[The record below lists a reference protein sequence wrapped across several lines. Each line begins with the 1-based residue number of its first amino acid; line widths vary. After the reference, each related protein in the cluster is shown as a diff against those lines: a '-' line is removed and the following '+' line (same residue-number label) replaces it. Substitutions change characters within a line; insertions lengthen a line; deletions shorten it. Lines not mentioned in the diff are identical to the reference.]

1 MQTMDKLNVQGL
13 MKRGRVVQSLFRKE
27 VLDAKAAS
35 VYGVVRLA
43 TPISHQLWSL
53 VALGIAASI
62 VVWLVV
68 GKYTR
73 REHVAGSLVPQAGLI
88 NVSAQAIGTIS
99 RIQASE
105 GDVVR
110 AGDPLLHLSGE
121 RSSASMGETASSVS
135 IQLRLQ
141 LERLQADLINTQ
153 QLAERQASDLRMQRQ
168 MAQRQ
173 IQQLDQQIVVEQH
186 EVDDLSS
193 MLKRF
198 ESIAGKGFVSGL
210 QVQQQR
216 SQKVEAEQQV
226 KTLGRQRVEAVQ
238 QLRSVEDQL
247 TQLPLTTATKLD
259 ELHRQV
265 AQSKQ
270 ALAQNEAERETVVRA
285 PEDGVI
291 STVLVKTGQTA
302 TTGQALLTMTP
313 KGSLLQAQLL
323 VPSSAIGFVREGTDV
338 VLHYQAFP
346 YQKFGIQR
354 GRVARISR
362 NALTPAEI
370 TTLLGQQ
377 APAEALYRVDVR
389 LFRQEIEAYGRM
401 EPLKPGMAV
410 DADLLLD
417 QRRMIEWILEPL
429 YGMARRYGS
438 GH

>member
-1 MQTMDKLNVQGL
+1 M
-13 MKRGRVVQSLFRKE
+13 
-27 VLDAKAAS
+27 
-35 VYGVVRLA
+35 
-43 TPISHQLWSL
+43 
-53 VALGIAASI
+53 AASI
-62 VVWLVV
+62 AVWLFA
-68 GKYTR
+68 GKYTQ

-88 NVSAQAIGTIS
+88 NVSAQVLGTIT
-99 RIQASE
+99 RIQVSE
-105 GDVVR
+105 GDVVH

-121 RSSASMGETASSVS
+121 RSSALMGDTASNISA
-135 IQLRLQ
+135 QLRLQ
-141 LERLQADLINTQ
+141 MERLQADLINTQ

-168 MAQRQ
+168 MAQHQ

-186 EVDDLSS
+186 EVDDLSL
-193 MLKRF
+193 MLQRF
-198 ESIAGKGFVSGL
+198 ESIATKGFVSGL

>member
-1 MQTMDKLNVQGL
+1 ML
-13 MKRGRVVQSLFRKE
+13 SLFRKQ
-27 VLDAKAAS
+27 VLDARS
-35 VYGVVRLA
+35 TSMLGTIRLV
-43 TPISHQLWSL
+43 TPISHRLWS
-53 VALGIAASI
+53 VIAVGIAASI
-62 VVWLVV
+62 AIWLFV
-68 GKYTR
+68 GQYTR

-88 NVSAQAIGTIS
+88 NVSAQAIGTIT

-121 RSSASMGETASSVS
+121 RSSATMGETASSVS
-135 IQLRLQ
+135 AQLRLQ

-168 MAQRQ
+168 MAQHQ

-186 EVDDLSS
+186 EVDDLSV

-198 ESIAGKGFVSGL
+198 EGMAGEGFVSGL

-216 SQKVEAEQQV
+216 SQTVEAEQQV
-226 KTLGRQRVEAVQ
+226 KALGRQRVEAEQ

-265 AQSKQ
+265 AQSRQ
-270 ALAQNEAERETVVRA
+270 ALAQNEVERETVVRA
-285 PEDGVI
+285 PEDGGI
-291 STVLVKTGQTA
+291 STVLVKTGQA
-302 TTGQALLTMTP
+302 VTTGQPLLTMTP

-323 VPSSAIGFVREGTDV
+323 VPSSAVGFVHEGTDV

-346 YQKFGIQR
+346 YQKFGIQH
-354 GRVARISR
+354 GRVVRISR
-362 NALTPAEI
+362 NALTPVEV

-389 LFRQEIEAYGRM
+389 LFRQDIEAYGRM
-401 EPLKPGMAV
+401 ESLKPGMAV
-410 DADLLLD
+410 EADLLLD
-417 QRRMIEWILEPL
+417 RRRMIEWILEPL

>member
-1 MQTMDKLNVQGL
+1 MGVL
-13 MKRGRVVQSLFRKE
+13 MLSLFRKE
-27 VLDAKAAS
+27 VLDARS
-35 VYGVVRLA
+35 TSMLGTIRLA

-53 VALGIAASI
+53 VAVGMAASI
-62 VVWLVV
+62 AVWLFA
-68 GKYTR
+68 GKYTQ

-88 NVSAQAIGTIS
+88 NVSAQVLGTIT
-99 RIQASE
+99 RIQVSE
-105 GDVVR
+105 GDVVH

-121 RSSASMGETASSVS
+121 RSSALMGDTASNISA
-135 IQLRLQ
+135 QLRLQ
-141 LERLQADLINTQ
+141 MERLQADLINTQ

-168 MAQRQ
+168 MAQHQ

-186 EVDDLSS
+186 EVDDLSL
-193 MLKRF
+193 MLQRF
-198 ESIAGKGFVSGL
+198 ESIATKGFVSGL

>member
-1 MQTMDKLNVQGL
+1 MGVL
-13 MKRGRVVQSLFRKE
+13 MLSLFRKE
-27 VLDAKAAS
+27 VFDARS
-35 VYGVVRLA
+35 TSMFGTIRLA

-53 VALGIAASI
+53 VAVGMAASI
-62 VVWLVV
+62 AVWLFA
-68 GKYTR
+68 GQYTR

-88 NVSAQAIGTIS
+88 NVSALVIGTIT

-105 GDVVR
+105 GDVVH

-121 RSSASMGETASSVS
+121 RSSATMGETASNISA
-135 IQLRLQ
+135 QLRLQ
-141 LERLQADLINTQ
+141 MQRLQADLINTQ

-168 MAQRQ
+168 MAQHQ

-186 EVDDLSS
+186 EADDLSS

-198 ESIAGKGFVSGL
+198 ESMAGQGFVSGL

-226 KTLGRQRVEAVQ
+226 KTLGRQRVEAEQ
-238 QLRSVEDQL
+238 QLRGVEDQL
-247 TQLPLTTATKLD
+247 IQLPLTTATKLD
-259 ELHRQV
+259 ELHRQI
-265 AQSKQ
+265 AQSRQ
-270 ALAQNEAERETVVRA
+270 ALAQNEVERETVVRA

-291 STVLVKTGQTA
+291 STVLVKTGQTV

-323 VPSSAIGFVREGTDV
+323 VPSSAIGFVREGTPV

-346 YQKFGIQR
+346 YQKFGIQQ
-354 GRVARISR
+354 GRVLRISR

-377 APAEALYRVDVR
+377 APTEALYRVDVR

-401 EPLKPGMAV
+401 ESLKPGMAV

-417 QRRMIEWILEPL
+417 RRRMIEWILEPL
-429 YGMARRYGS
+429 YGMAHRYGS
-438 GH
+438 AR

>member
-1 MQTMDKLNVQGL
+1 MGVL
-13 MKRGRVVQSLFRKE
+13 MLSLFRKE
-27 VLDAKAAS
+27 VLDARS
-35 VYGVVRLA
+35 TSMLGTIRLV

-53 VALGIAASI
+53 VAAGMAVSIA
-62 VVWLVV
+62 VWLFA

-88 NVSAQAIGTIS
+88 NVSAQALGTIT
-99 RIQASE
+99 RIQVSE
-105 GDVVR
+105 GDVVH

-121 RSSASMGETASSVS
+121 RSSASMGETASNISA
-135 IQLRLQ
+135 QLRLQ
-141 LERLQADLINTQ
+141 MERLRADLINTQ

-168 MAQRQ
+168 MAQHQ

-186 EVDDLSS
+186 EADDLSS

-198 ESIAGKGFVSGL
+198 ESMAGQGFVSGL

-216 SQKVEAEQQV
+216 SQKVETEQQV
-226 KTLGRQRVEAVQ
+226 KTLGRQRVEAEQ
-238 QLRSVEDQL
+238 QLRGVEDQL
-247 TQLPLTTATKLD
+247 IQLPLTTATKLD
-259 ELHRQV
+259 ELHRQI
-265 AQSKQ
+265 AQSRQ

-291 STVLVKTGQTA
+291 STVLVKTGQTV

-338 VLHYQAFP
+338 ILHYQAFP

-354 GRVARISR
+354 GRVVRISR

-377 APAEALYRVDVR
+377 APTEALYRVDVR

-401 EPLKPGMAV
+401 ESLKPGMAV

-417 QRRMIEWILEPL
+417 RRRMIEWILEPL
-429 YGMARRYGS
+429 YGMAHRYGS
-438 GH
+438 AH